1 MHDRVRGSRLW
12 SERRLSL
19 TWPRS
24 QCRGF
29 LRSLIQITVTLPR
42 RSCRSIGVRPLNF
55 SPGVACQPPGLFS
68 CRPLGDCKPIAIN
81 RSLPVSGQMERE
93 HLSMRMA
100 SKRLA
105 PFEQRIFKAPFQSA
119 FSKRLGNHAAAVGLD
134 VAHYNLRRAHEALRS
149 TPANGR
155 LASRIMFGRLVNELT
170 LHFRHLHLRYRIGG
184 DSSGSLK
191 AAVLTQAA
199 QFFSVQKLS
208 SRPKRKASAGE
219 PRQCLSTANVS
230 TLRKQNSRRP
240 KTAAEIS
247 VSASSSVLGRPN
259 SLEANQSIA
268 EYLPVIQVPL
278 GHPQDTSRS
287 STGIR
292 ICTDFPK

>member
-134 VAHYNLRRAHEALRS
+134 VAHYNLRRAHEALRKHASEWPLGVADHVWSFGERIDAAFS
-149 TPANGR
+149 TPTPTVPDRRRQFRVIEGGGSNAGR
-155 LASRIMFGRLVNELT
+155 SIFFCPKAFVPSKKKSLGWRAEAMPEHGERL
-170 LHFRHLHLRYRIGG
+170 Y
-184 DSSGSLK
+184 
-191 AAVLTQAA
+191 
-199 QFFSVQKLS
+199 
-208 SRPKRKASAGE
+208 PKETK
-219 PRQCLSTANVS
+219 
-230 TLRKQNSRRP
+230 
-240 KTAAEIS
+240 
-247 VSASSSVLGRPN
+247 
-259 SLEANQSIA
+259 
-268 EYLPVIQVPL
+268 
-278 GHPQDTSRS
+278 
-287 STGIR
+287 
-292 ICTDFPK
+292 F